1 MEDRHP
7 MVLQG
12 PLTELQ
18 NLRMALPS
26 PPMVP
31 QNPLTVL
38 QNPLT
43 VLQSLLTELP
53 SRHMELQSRH
63 MVGVVQVV
71 PVGMGMVPVE
81 LPVGM
86 VR

>member
-1 MEDRHP
+1 

-31 QNPLTVL
+31 L
-38 QNPLT
+38 NPLT

-53 SRHMELQSRH
+53 SQHMELQSRR

-71 PVGMGMVPVE
+71 INQVVPVGMDMIQVVPVGMGI
-81 LPVGM
+81 

>member
-1 MEDRHP
+1 
-7 MVLQG
+7 MVLRG

-26 PPMVP
+26 PLMVP
-31 QNPLTVL
+31 LNPRMVL
-38 QNPLT
+38 P
-43 VLQSLLTELP
+43 SLPTELP
-53 SRHMELQSRH
+53 SLHMGLQSRR

-71 PVGMGMVPVE
+71 IRRVVPVGMDMIQVVPVGMGI
-81 LPVGM
+81 

>member
-18 NLRMALPS
+18 NLHMALPS

-38 QNPLT
+38 Q
-43 VLQSLLTELP
+43 SLLTELP
-53 SRHMELQSRH
+53 SQHMELQSRH